1 MRIRYKPG
9 FRRDIRR
16 IRDADTIRRINSVI
30 ADLCDANSIG
40 EVSNIRR
47 IRAARGSHYRVR
59 IGDYRL
65 GRNIGWRCGN
75 ISGHRASQGSLSTVS
90 IGVVDQLNLSLLR
103 RPETRDKDCA
113 ILRARAFP
121 DLHGNRMRRCGACD
135 RELV

>member
-65 GRNIGWRCGN
+65 GVTLDGDVAILAA
-75 ISGHRASQGSLSTVS
+75 IGHRREVY
-90 IGVVDQLNLSLLR
+90 R
-103 RPETRDKDCA
+103 R
-113 ILRARAFP
+113 FP
-121 DLHGNRMRRCGACD
+121 
-135 RELV
+135 